1 MASVQSVERFLR
13 SKRANSAKIL
23 LIVGTHGSCVR
34 SICLLNRGVCEKS
47 PCHLCIFRQGSR
59 PLVPCA
65 IKLYRTH
72 VKIKENSRLNDVE
85 NVELCVTAGDF
96 CEKRSDIAKITCR
109 RRKLPTLYDVEDVEL
124 KRQAPSHKIILSPLC
139 LLIV

>member
-34 SICLLNRGVCEKS
+34 SICLLNRGVCNEKS

-59 PLVPCA
+59 PLAPCA

-85 NVELCVTAGDF
+85 NVEL
-96 CEKRSDIAKITCR
+96 
-109 RRKLPTLYDVEDVEL
+109 

>member
-13 SKRANSAKIL
+13 SKRTNSAKIL

-34 SICLLNRGVCEKS
+34 SICLLNRGVCNEKS

-109 RRKLPTLYDVEDVEL
+109 RSSPHTL
-124 KRQAPSHKIILSPLC
+124 RR
-139 LLIV
+139 